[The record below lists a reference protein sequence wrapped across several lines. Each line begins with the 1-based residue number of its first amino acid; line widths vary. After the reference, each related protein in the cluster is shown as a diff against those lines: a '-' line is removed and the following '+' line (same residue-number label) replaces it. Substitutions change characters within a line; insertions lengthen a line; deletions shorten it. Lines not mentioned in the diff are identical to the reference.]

1 MEIVDLADL
10 ANPSLL
16 GGDGSVV
23 GRTALW
29 RGRYAYIGDEAGL
42 HVWDLLDPANPVAG
56 AVVPAPADRH
66 VRSALHVA
74 ADGPEALLLT
84 DTGRAL
90 LFDLSTQSLPE
101 LEHAVDLPV
110 GTDTTAVLE
119 ADGLLYLADFYS
131 GLRVADSGFASVG
144 RSDPGIFQ
152 GAYEDVD
159 VDGDVAYLTSWGYGL
174 LLYDITDPSQPAPL
188 GDVEL
193 GAAAAVDAVGDWAYL
208 VKSSG
213 GGLFAVADVSNPA
226 EPAIVQTLPLS
237 KGLDVLY
244 HQGLALVA
252 DEQVFD
258 VGGLRIFD
266 VNVPASPVQIGHY
279 DTCPSAGGVAAS
291 GTLAA
296 VACHDGS
303 LHLVDLT
310 VPALP
315 VQLGVWSDPERF
327 LTGHRVAFD
336 GHRVW
341 FAHSDGVDLVDVSD
355 PAAPR
360 RLAGADL
367 ANSARGIDL
376 AADGSAW
383 IATGV
388 GGLYRVALVV
398 FEDGFE
404 SGGTGEWS
412 AVEP

>member
-1 MEIVDLADL
+1 
-10 ANPSLL
+10 
-16 GGDGSVV
+16 
-23 GRTALW
+23 
-29 RGRYAYIGDEAGL
+29 
-42 HVWDLLDPANPVAG
+42 
-56 AVVPAPADRH
+56 
-66 VRSALHVA
+66 
-74 ADGPEALLLT
+74 
-84 DTGRAL
+84 
-90 LFDLSTQSLPE
+90 
-101 LEHAVDLPV
+101 V

-119 ADGLLYLADFYS
+119 AGGLLFVADFYS
-131 GLRVADSGFASVG
+131 GLRIADPGFASVG

-159 VDGDVAYLTSWGYGL
+159 VQSGVGYLASWGYGL
-174 LLYDITDPSQPAPL
+174 LIYDLTDPSQPAPL

-193 GAAAAVDAVGDWAYL
+193 GAASAVDVEGDWAYL

-213 GGLFAVADVSNPA
+213 GGLFAVADVSDPTQ
-226 EPAIVQTLPLS
+226 PVIVQSLPLS

-244 HQGLALVA
+244 PQGLALVA

-258 VGGLRIFD
+258 IGGLRIFD
-266 VNVPASPVQIGHY
+266 VTDPASPAEIAHY
-279 DTCPSAGGVAAS
+279 DTCPSAGGVAAN

-303 LHLVDLT
+303 LHVVDVT
-310 VPALP
+310 VPTLP

-360 RLAGADL
+360 RLALADL

-388 GGLYRVALVV
+388 GGVYRVDLVV

-404 SGGTGEWS
+404 SGGTGAWS
-412 AVEP
+412 AAQP